1 MITLKN
7 FKEKMIEK
15 AKKKGG
21 IWENF
26 GQKELFSLHCK
37 LVKGGYNSCGHCDK
51 DTEIRNQLEELDQWA
66 SHFNL

>member
-15 AKKKGG
+15 AKKKGE

-26 GQKELFSLHCK
+26 GQRELFVLHCK
-37 LVKGGYNSCGHCDK
+37 LVKSGYDSCGHCDK
-51 DTEIRNQLEELDQWA
+51 DIETGEKLEELDQWA

>member
-26 GQKELFSLHCK
+26 GQKELFVLTCK
-37 LVKGGYNSCGHCDK
+37 LVKKGYNHYGQNNK
-51 DTEIRNQLEELDQWA
+51 DIEIRERLEELDQWA